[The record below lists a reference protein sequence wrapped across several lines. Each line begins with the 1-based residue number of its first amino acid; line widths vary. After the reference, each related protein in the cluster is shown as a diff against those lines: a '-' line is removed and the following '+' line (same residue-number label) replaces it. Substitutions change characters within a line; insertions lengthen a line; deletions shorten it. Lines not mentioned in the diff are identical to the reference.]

1 MKRQAGNRVPTSNP
15 GKRAPEVLPRS
26 VRRTPAFQQNW
37 QQLPPAQQRIV
48 EQKIALLAAN
58 PRHPSLRVHRVKRQ
72 AADQVWECY
81 VSTTLRL
88 LYQQQQ
94 QTLWLLA
101 VGKHALID
109 TIHVRTMRACSD
121 STTAAHGR
129 T

>member
-1 MKRQAGNRVPTSNP
+1 MKRRASNP
-15 GKRAPEVLPRS
+15 GKQQPELLPRS

-37 QQLPPAQQRIV
+37 QQLAPQQQRIV

-58 PRHPSLRVHRVKRQ
+58 PRHPSLHVHRIKRQ

-109 TIHVRTMRACSD
+109 TVHVRTMRPGAA
-121 STTAAHGR
+121 STQAAPWP